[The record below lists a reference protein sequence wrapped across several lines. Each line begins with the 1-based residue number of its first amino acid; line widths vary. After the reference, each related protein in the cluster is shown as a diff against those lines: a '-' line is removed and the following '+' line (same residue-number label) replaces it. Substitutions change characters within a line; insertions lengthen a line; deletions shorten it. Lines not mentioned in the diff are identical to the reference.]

1 MTKNRALLLFE
12 SLLPLQSFTMQLI
25 SVKICGI
32 TRSEDLLLADKLGAD
47 FFGFILYPK
56 SPRCLSLDT
65 LSSLS
70 QSVDQD
76 KCICVDVMPEVEK
89 IEVLQGLGFTRFQ
102 IHCPENVDLAR
113 IETLS
118 ERIGQEHLWL
128 APQTADLLKFNT
140 KFLSFSNTIL
150 IDSYSESSFGGTG
163 QTGNWAAFKKL
174 KKDFPNHEW
183 VLAGGLSPDNLEEAY
198 RESESNHFDFN
209 SGLESAPGI
218 KSSVALEKLFNRVSL
233 INKNSSI

>member
-1 MTKNRALLLFE
+1 
-12 SLLPLQSFTMQLI
+12 MQLI

-32 TRSEDLLLADKLGAD
+32 TRTEDLLLANKLGAD

-56 SPRCLSLDT
+56 SPRCLSLDA

-70 QSVDQD
+70 QSVEQD

-89 IEVLQGLGFTRFQ
+89 IEALQELGFTKFQ

-118 ERIGQEHLWL
+118 ERIGQENLWL
-128 APQTADLLKFNT
+128 APQTAELLKFNT
-140 KFLSFSNTIL
+140 KFLSFSHTIL

-174 KKDFPNHEW
+174 KEDFPNHEW
-183 VLAGGLSPDNLEEAY
+183 VLAGGLNPDNLEEAF
-198 RESESNHFDFN
+198 RDSGSNHFDFN
-209 SGLESAPGI
+209 SGLETAPGI
-218 KSSVALEKLFNRVSL
+218 KSSEALKKLFNRVSVL
-233 INKNSSI
+233 NQNSSI